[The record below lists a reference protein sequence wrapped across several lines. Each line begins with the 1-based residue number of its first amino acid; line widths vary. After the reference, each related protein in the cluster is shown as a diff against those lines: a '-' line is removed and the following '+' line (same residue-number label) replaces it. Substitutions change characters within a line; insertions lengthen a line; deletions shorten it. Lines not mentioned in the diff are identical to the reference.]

1 MAKRSSD
8 IVSYAEKKKKKKTII
23 LLMSTLWFS
32 CFCAENIF
40 FFFVEMVKLLKINF
54 TNSKIFYKIKICFK
68 LIIFFMLL
76 KDYIINHLN
85 YF

>member
-1 MAKRSSD
+1 MAKRSSA
-8 IVSYAEKKKKKKTII
+8 IVSYAENKKKTII

-40 FFFVEMVKLLKINF
+40 FFVEIVKLLKINF

-76 KDYIINHLN
+76 KDYIINYFN